1 MAVKKELREAKPKHV
16 YVPLLTGR
24 SKVSSKGWV
33 VIPKAIR
40 DELGIA
46 PGDEL
51 SFSLHGPL
59 PSMKQDKRLS
69 TIRVAKVPPTVEE
82 LLELMRGL
90 FPRQPGEP
98 LWTDELLKS
107 RREDLKREERKLRR
121 PRRTRRK
128 SA

>member
-1 MAVKKELREAKPKHV
+1 MVAKRNSRKEEPKHLL
-16 YVPLLTGR
+16 VPMLTGR
-24 SKVSSKGWV
+24 GKVSSKGWV

-40 DELGIA
+40 DELEIA

-51 SFSLHGPL
+51 SFTLHGPL

-98 LWTDELLKS
+98 LWTEELLKS
-107 RREDLKREERKLRR
+107 RKEDLKREERKLRR
-121 PRRTRRK
+121 PRRTPRK